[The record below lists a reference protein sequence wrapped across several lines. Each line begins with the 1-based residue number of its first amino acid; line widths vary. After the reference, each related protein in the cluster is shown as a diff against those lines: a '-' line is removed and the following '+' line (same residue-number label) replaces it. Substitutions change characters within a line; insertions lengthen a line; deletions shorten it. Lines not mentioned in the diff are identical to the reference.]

1 MSVMLEVALRHRLGA
16 FALEAEFTAPAGVTV
31 LFGPSGSGKS
41 SILAAVA
48 GLLRPAEGR
57 VALAGAPL
65 TDMAAGLFLPPERRR
80 CATVFQEGRLFPHL
94 SVESNLRYG
103 LRRAP
108 RGAEGPGFAE
118 VVALLG
124 LEGLL
129 GRRPARLSGGEKQ
142 RVALGRA
149 LLARPRLLLL
159 DEPLAALDAP
169 RRQEVL
175 PFLEAL
181 RDRAG
186 LPMLYVTHAIEEADR
201 LADTLVLLEGGR
213 VLAHGPLAALT
224 ARTDLPLLAARRDAG
239 VVLPCRVAAQD
250 RAAGLT
256 LLDFPGGR
264 LSISWRDAP
273 VGAALRLRVRARDV
287 AVALPGGA
295 LAGTLP
301 STLSLGNALPAT
313 LRAVEAL
320 GEAECFLRLAV
331 GESLL
336 LARVTREAVARLRLR
351 PGQELLA
358 LVSAVSAG
366 QG

>member
-1 MSVMLEVALRHRLGA
+1 MLEVSLRHRLGA
-16 FALEAEFTAPAGVTV
+16 FALEAAFAAPPGVTV

-48 GLLRPAEGR
+48 GLLRPAAGR
-57 VALAGAPL
+57 VALDGAPL
-65 TDMAAGLFLPPERRR
+65 TDTARGVFLPPERRR

-94 SVESNLRYG
+94 SVASNLRYG

-108 RGAEGPGFAE
+108 RGAAGPGFAE

-124 LEGLL
+124 LEALL
-129 GRRPARLSGGEKQ
+129 ERRPARLSGGEKQ

-186 LPMLYVTHAIEEADR
+186 LPMLYVTHALDEADR
-201 LADTLVLLEGGR
+201 LADTLVLLEAGQVR
-213 VLAHGPLAALT
+213 AAGPLAALT

-239 VVLPCRVAAQD
+239 VVLPCHVAAQD
-250 RAAGLT
+250 PAAGLT

-264 LSISWRDAP
+264 LRVSWREAP
-273 VGAALRLRVRARDV
+273 LGQPLRLRVRARDV
-287 AVALPGGA
+287 AVALPGVA
-295 LAGTLP
+295 LSGVL
-301 STLSLGNALPAT
+301 STGNALPAT
-313 LRAVEAL
+313 LRAVERR
-320 GEAECFLRLAV
+320 GDAECFLRLAV
-331 GESLL
+331 GESTL
-336 LARVTREAVARLRLR
+336 LARVTREAVARLGLR
-351 PGQELLA
+351 PGQAVVA